1 MLLCLTSA
9 KGSPG
14 VTTTALALTLTWP
27 RPVLLVEAD
36 PAGGD
41 LRSGFLQGAD
51 TAHRNLLEVAH
62 TVRHGLDA
70 ADIAARCLAL
80 DPPERTRLVLPGLP
94 GPFHG
99 AGLRALWPRFLDALA
114 HLKVRDPVWPAPV
127 DVVVDCGR
135 MDHPHMPWRLVE
147 AADVVAVVVRTT
159 LRSVLAAQPHVE
171 HLRATLGQVTGR
183 PAALVAAAITEGS
196 YSVGELRA
204 VGVDVAATLPHDP
217 VAARV
222 LSERAGRRGL
232 SARSQFLRGARTA
245 AAALRERA
253 ARTGHATG
261 PAPGGVAA
269 GEVARV
275 HGL

>member
-14 VTTTALALTLTWP
+14 TTTTALALTLTWP

-80 DPPERTRLVLPGLP
+80 DPPERTKLVLPGLP

-99 AGLRALWPRFLDALA
+99 ASLRALWPRFLDVLA

-135 MDHPHMPWRLVE
+135 MDHPHMPWHLVE
-147 AADVVAVVVRTT
+147 AADTAAVVVRTT

-171 HLRATLGQVTGR
+171 HLRATLGQATGR
-183 PAALVAAAITEGS
+183 PEALAAVAIIEGS
-196 YSVGELRA
+196 YSTGELRA
-204 VGVDVAATLPHDP
+204 VGIDVAAALPYDP
-217 VAARV
+217 AAACV
-222 LSERAGRRGL
+222 LSERSGGRGL
-232 SARSQFLRGARTA
+232 SARSQFLRSARTA
-245 AAALRERA
+245 AVALCDRARPASATASPQRAGER
-253 ARTGHATG
+253 
-261 PAPGGVAA
+261 
-269 GEVARV
+269 EVARV
-275 HGL
+275 HGR